1 MSNAGARWSPEQ
13 DEWLLKAVHKKSK
26 VYCASALE
34 RSASSVQSRLL
45 LLASRL
51 LEQGTTLEA
60 AAEQCKVTPRALEEF
75 IEKQLS
81 KKKHVATNVA
91 IETDIP
97 TPPEVIP
104 PKTKKS
110 TTFFYA
116 VKKGTQPGIY
126 STWEECKAQIGR
138 YPYVGSFFKKFATL
152 EEATQ
157 FMKNTPEAIPTA
169 PPKLTSLPT
178 FISSLPLSPEQSQ
191 AVEKV
196 LQGKPVFLTGAA
208 GCGKTQTIKAITE
221 ALSYRNIPYGL
232 TASTG
237 SAAVL
242 IEGKTLHSFLGIGL
256 GDKEPG
262 YYLESIQPKKKRILK
277 HMQVLIIDE
286 ISMISQELFEFI
298 SEYLILLRGVDRP
311 FGGVQLV
318 LCGDFYQLP
327 PVKAT
332 FCFKSPLWQ
341 TLNPAFV
348 ELKYNF
354 RQSTDN
360 VLQEILQR
368 IRYNAVTKADIATL
382 SQCHS
387 TTFPSHIK
395 PTCIYPKNTMVDA
408 INKDAYQHQ
417 LKKVKTAWTFPGADN
432 KPLSICE
439 GLQVMV
445 NRNIDPDNNIVNGT
459 RGVVQS
465 VVGDTVY
472 IKLVNGKTYPV
483 KQICF
488 ENFCYMPLSLAY
500 AITVHKS
507 QGVTLDA
514 AEIDLGSDIFEY
526 GQAYTALSRVRS
538 LEAVRIVGVEKR
550 SFRNH
555 PEVVE
560 FYNSNHS

>member
-1 MSNAGARWSPEQ
+1 MNPSNAGARWTADQ

-26 VYCASALE
+26 AFCAEALQ
-34 RSASSVQSRLL
+34 RSPTSVQSRLL

-51 LEQGTTLEA
+51 VEEGKGVEEA
-60 AAEQCKVTPRALEEF
+60 AEACKVTPRALEEF
-75 IEKQLS
+75 IEKNTY
-81 KKKHVATNVA
+81 KKKIVATK
-91 IETDIP
+91 I
-97 TPPEVIP
+97 
-104 PKTKKS
+104 
-110 TTFFYA
+110 FYYA
-116 VKKGTQPGIY
+116 VRKGKQPGIY
-126 STWEECKAQIGR
+126 TTWEECKENITHFR
-138 YPYVGSFFKKFATL
+138 SCIFKKFATL

-157 FMKNTPEAIPTA
+157 YMQEEPPPEPDNSI
-169 PPKLTSLPT
+169 PKLASLPT
-178 FISSLPLSPEQSQ
+178 FISSLSLSPEQSQ

-196 LQGKPVFLTGAA
+196 LQGHSIFLTGAA

-221 ALSYRNIPYGL
+221 ALGYRDIAYGL

-242 IEGKTLHSFLGIGL
+242 IEGKTVHSFLGIGL
-256 GDKEPG
+256 GDKAPG
-262 YYLESIQPKKKRILK
+262 FYLEALKPKKLRQLKR
-277 HMQVLIIDE
+277 MQVLIIDE

-318 LCGDFYQLP
+318 LCGDFFQLP
-327 PVKAT
+327 PVKAS

-360 VLQEILQR
+360 VLQEILQH
-368 IRYNAVTKADIATL
+368 IRHNAVTKKDIATL
-382 SQCHS
+382 AQCHS

-395 PTCIYPKNTMVDA
+395 PTCIYPKNAMVDA
-408 INKDAYQHQ
+408 INQDAYQHQ
-417 LKKVKTAWTFPGADN
+417 LKKVKEAWSFPGADGKAVN
-432 KPLSICE
+432 VCV

-465 VVGDTVY
+465 VVADTVY
-472 IKLVNGKTYPV
+472 IKLVNGKIYPV

-488 ENFCYMPLSLAY
+488 EEFSYMPLTLAY

-538 LEAVRIVGVEKR
+538 LDAVRIVGVEKG

-560 FYNSNHS
+560 FYNRE